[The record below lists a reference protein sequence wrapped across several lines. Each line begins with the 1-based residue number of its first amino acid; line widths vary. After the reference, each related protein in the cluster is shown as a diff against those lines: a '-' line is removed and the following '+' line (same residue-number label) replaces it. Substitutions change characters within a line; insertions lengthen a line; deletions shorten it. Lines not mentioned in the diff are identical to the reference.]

1 MSSENTVKAFP
12 LVFGTAGTRAAVTNA
27 STDTSNPYAMPRQ
40 DFSLQLTVGTT
51 GTSGYLASVVL
62 QASNDNVSWLTITSA
77 TASATS
83 AAAGAGVTNASAV
96 VAFAGSSNRYALT
109 RLVGTFSG
117 TGSAVA
123 TMAS

>member
-12 LVFGTAGTRAAVTNA
+12 LVFGTAGTRSAVTNA
-27 STDTSNPYAMPRQ
+27 STDTSNPYSMPRQ

-62 QASNDNVSWLTITSA
+62 QGSNDNVSWLVITSA

-83 AAAGAGVTNASAV
+83 ASAAATVTNASAV
-96 VAFAGSSNRYALT
+96 VAFAGSTNRFAMS
-109 RLVGTFSG
+109 RLVGTFTG

-123 TMAS
+123 TLAS